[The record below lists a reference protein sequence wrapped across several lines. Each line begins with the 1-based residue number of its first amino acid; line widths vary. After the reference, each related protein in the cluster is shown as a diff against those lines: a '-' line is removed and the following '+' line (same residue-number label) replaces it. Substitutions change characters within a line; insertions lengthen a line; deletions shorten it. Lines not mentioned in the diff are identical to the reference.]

1 MGRPPASSIPSQGAE
16 RPITALTTRYW
27 GYEPRCPVSAKD
39 FNGFGVIL
47 PRLALR
53 RTGYGSGCD
62 MPAATK
68 LSAHPK
74 VIASSSNSQ
83 SRKLLILGRSDFER
97 NVMKP

>member
-1 MGRPPASSIPSQGAE
+1 LIVKDSSYFRAM
-16 RPITALTTRYW
+16 
-27 GYEPRCPVSAKD
+27 
-39 FNGFGVIL
+39 L

-62 MPAATK
+62 MLAATK

-83 SRKLLILGRSDFER
+83 CNRGKTPGKRKVLIQWIKPRS
-97 NVMKP
+97 